1 MESAAHGRDAQDGSG
16 TQPHPGAGEASPAH
30 SGEKPLASSRPE
42 LFVGAAFLGG
52 LVAAKVIRMVRR

>member
-1 MESAAHGRDAQDGSG
+1 MGSPAHGPDAQDGSG
-16 TQPHPGAGEASPAH
+16 AQPHSGAGEPSPAH
-30 SGEKPLASSRPE
+30 SGEKPLTSSRPE